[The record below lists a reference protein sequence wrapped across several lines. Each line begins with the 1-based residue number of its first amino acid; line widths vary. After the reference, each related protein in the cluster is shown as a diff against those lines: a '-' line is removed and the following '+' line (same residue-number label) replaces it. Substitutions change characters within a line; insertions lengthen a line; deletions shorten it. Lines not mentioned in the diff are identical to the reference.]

1 MAVIATNGLLKAQHQ
16 WVDDEL
22 STDPL
27 QLLIL
32 NLMPTKRETERQ
44 FLRRFSAVDQDVAV
58 TFMYPTRHHFKT
70 VSRTA
75 IVENYVSIDQVVD
88 QTFDGVV
95 ITGAPVE
102 QLPFED
108 VDYWNEFVAIN
119 DWAHRHASQ
128 TLYECWAAQ
137 AGLYQDFDIPK
148 YELPQKISGIYTA
161 TAIDKHSTLMSGL
174 SAGGLLK
181 MPQSRHTAL
190 DLPATLPADLRVVA
204 ANAEVGPLVLTA
216 PSQRAVYV
224 TGHPEYTADTLARE
238 YYRDRRKQLTVPVPQ
253 HYFQSP
259 ESTVVNYNWP
269 DASRRFY
276 QNWLA
281 SLTLTKVGLES

>member
-1 MAVIATNGLLKAQHQ
+1 MAVIATNGLLKAQHD
-16 WVDDEL
+16 WIDDEL
-22 STDPL
+22 QTDPL
-27 QLLIL
+27 QILIL
-32 NLMPTKRETERQ
+32 NLMPTKLETERQ
-44 FLRRFSAVDQDVAV
+44 FLQRFAAVDQDVAV

-70 VSRTA
+70 VARA
-75 IVENYVSIDQVVD
+75 AVVENYVSIDQVVD
-88 QTFDGVV
+88 QSFDGVI

-108 VDYWNEFVAIN
+108 VDYWHEFVAIS

-148 YELPQKISGIYTA
+148 YDLPQKAFGIYSA
-161 TAIDKHSTLMSGL
+161 TTVDDHSPLMSGL

-190 DLPATLPADLRVVA
+190 DLPAQLPADLQVVA
-204 ANAEVGPLVLTA
+204 ANAEVGPLVLT
-216 PSQRAVYV
+216 SSEQRAVYV
-224 TGHPEYTADTLARE
+224 TGHPEYAADTLTRE
-238 YYRDRRKQLTVPVPQ
+238 YHRDRRQHRRVPVPQ
-253 HYFQSP
+253 HYFEQSDA
-259 ESTVVNYNWP
+259 TVVNYSWP

-281 SLTLTKVGLES
+281 SLTLTKVGL